1 MALKTLG
8 SNADM
13 IKIIVL
19 LLGTVKYLLI
29 IVIFL
34 EMLSVKVPINNFFV
48 QKSKIY
54 NFFAQKCTQLLYTK
68 MLEIVTY

>member
-8 SNADM
+8 SNPDM

-34 EMLSVKVPINNFFV
+34 EMLSVKGPINNYF
-48 QKSKIY
+48 
-54 NFFAQKCTQLLYTK
+54 CTK
-68 MLEIVTY
+68 K

>member
-8 SNADM
+8 SNPDM

-19 LLGTVKYLLI
+19 FLGTVKYLLI

-54 NFFAQKCTQLLYTK
+54 NFFAQKFTQLLYTK